1 MAVRWRHCGVLRRPK
16 LAPVSLISMVP
27 DVQSLPLY
35 LYAAHESERAVQ
47 KTGVVP
53 SSP

>member
-16 LAPVSLISMVP
+16 LAPSMVP
-27 DVQSLPLY
+27 DVQSLPLH

-47 KTGVVP
+47 KTGVAP